1 MERSVNSHRAHR
13 NHATYWAFV
22 LHRVSGVVLA
32 LFLPVHFYMLSMSIT
47 DAARFDTFIGWT
59 DMPLVKFA
67 EAGLVVLL
75 ALHLTGGLRLLALEF
90 LPWRDWQK
98 SAVALGSGL
107 SLIIGLVYL
116 LYGA

>member
-1 MERSVNSHRAHR
+1 MERSINSHRVHR

-22 LHRVSGVVLA
+22 LHRASGVTLA
-32 LFLPVHFYMLSMSIT
+32 LFLPVHFYMLSMTIT
-47 DAARFDTFIGWT
+47 DAAKFDTFVDWT
-59 DMPLVKFA
+59 EMPLVKFA

-98 SAVALGSGL
+98 TAVALASGL
-107 SLIIGLVYL
+107 SLIIGLVFL
-116 LYGA
+116 LNGI